1 LFGSDTQTIS
11 YSNIAT
17 TVFTP
22 LELGTVGLTEDEA
35 IDKFGKDKIDC
46 YLSAFAPLEWTI
58 IEEMH
63 DINSFSKVVIE
74 KDTNDVLGIHIAAPN
89 AGEIIQGFAV
99 AFRKGMKYSDLTDT
113 VGIHPTVA
121 EELVGMTVTKSSG
134 EEVQKSSC

>member
-1 LFGSDTQTIS
+1 
-11 YSNIAT
+11 
-17 TVFTP
+17 
-22 LELGTVGLTEDEA
+22 
-35 IDKFGKDKIDC
+35 
-46 YLSAFAPLEWTI
+46 LEWTI